1 MRLCFVLLFVFQ
13 FLLTSA
19 QETSVTVNAEI
30 INTEGIKVNNCA
42 VKISDPQTKQIYSF
56 FNTNQSNT
64 FSEKISRK
72 LNDSLLISISHTAY
86 SLYEKK
92 VPATNGIINLKAI
105 LTEKT
110 NVLKTVEVAAPKTWV
125 RGDTTFYKVDAY
137 KGGDEKKLKDILLK
151 LPDFKLD
158 DKGKMLF
165 KNKPLD
171 KVTIDNEEMFADKIE
186 LMLNS
191 FPIHVL
197 NTIQAIENQSKQ
209 KLLNGLSG
217 ENNTFLNLSLK
228 KEAKMKTAFGDT
240 ELGIDNLGRY
250 NFSPVVFSMYGKL
263 KAGFIGNWNKIGNGV
278 SQGLET
284 ELKNKYENV
293 ATNLLMNN
301 NSLSF
306 INNFE
311 NRSYIRNNQW
321 DNRIQLNTKIN
332 KRAKSLFQ
340 FSYVKDKQEQNTF
353 NNTQLYTNNT
363 YVSRTDSS
371 FNVYHPKIF
380 SAKESIVFSID
391 SLTELSLIASAYF
404 NQSGGNRQFVFNGL
418 EISSPLDINTQ
429 NNWSSY
435 SLTGNYTRRVSER
448 RATAFYLNLNS
459 QKIGQSGAANSND
472 IGAIFGINPD
482 FRTMENQI
490 DSRYANITLGW
501 SNLSRAKKGG
511 ILNYGLFASYTSA
524 NLNNLSYFQD
534 ASYNNEDPKSQYGN
548 YSVYNIT
555 ANLSRSFHFILK
567 SPFSFAASFGIDQIK
582 ATQQNEKSDW
592 MNEVG
597 HITLS
602 NRHELSKKVNGEF
615 RFSLNKN
622 AVEIN
627 RLNQFFY
634 PTALTNYE
642 KYSNPQLQPLNFSTL
657 YSFALTPFNDLT
669 RLSFLIVYNRNLR
682 SQINNSTYDRFL
694 QYNDISVISTAT
706 HNINFVSGISY
717 PALWAN
723 ALFDFSAT
731 YNLGDRLMLYNNNI
745 VKSKFSYSLIGIT
758 FKKNW
763 EKKTYLKI
771 NPGLLTQSSKLPVA
785 ASNNTVS
792 TFRLDI
798 NGRYVISP
806 SVNISSNAK
815 LLIQN
820 IGKPSQAN
828 FMLLDFEVN
837 YNFKHK
843 PLFLS
848 LRADNL
854 TNQRN
859 YYYYYNSDQL
869 LNFGTIPL
877 IKRNV
882 YLSAK
887 YNF

>member
-1 MRLCFVLLFVFQ
+1 MRLCFVLVFVFQ
-13 FLLTSA
+13 FFLTSA
-19 QETSVTVNAEI
+19 QETTVTVSGEI
-30 INTEGIKVNNCA
+30 MNTEGIKINNCA
-42 VKISDPQTKQIYSF
+42 IKISNPQTKQIYSF
-56 FNTNQSNT
+56 VNTKESNT
-64 FSEKISRK
+64 FSEKITRK
-72 LNDSLLISISHTAY
+72 LNDSILISISHTAY

-92 VPATNGIINLKAI
+92 VSVSNGTVNIKAI

-110 NVLKTVEVAAPKTWV
+110 NELKMVEVAAPKTWV
-125 RGDTTFYKVDAY
+125 RGDTTFYKIDAY
-137 KGGDEKKLKDILLK
+137 KEGDEKKLKDILLK
-151 LPDFKLD
+151 LPDFRLD

-171 KVTIDNEEMFADKIE
+171 KVTIDNEEMFADKID

-217 ENNTFLNLSLK
+217 ENNTFLNLSIK
-228 KEAKMKTAFGDT
+228 KDAKIKTAFGDT

-250 NFSPVVFSMYGKL
+250 NFAPVVFSMYGKL
-263 KAGFIGNWNKIGNGV
+263 KVGFIGNWNKIGNGV

-293 ATNLLMNN
+293 AANLLMNN

-311 NRSYIRNNQW
+311 NRSYIKNNQW
-321 DNRIQLNTKIN
+321 DNRFQLNTKIN
-332 KRAKSLFQ
+332 TRIKSLFQ

-353 NNTQLYTNNT
+353 NNSQLYTNNT
-363 YVSRTDSS
+363 YVSRIDSS
-371 FNVYHPKIF
+371 FNLYRPKIF

-391 SLTELSLIASAYF
+391 SLSELSLIASAYL

-418 EISSPLDINTQ
+418 EINSPLDINTQ

-435 SLTGNYTRRVSER
+435 SLIGNYTRRVSER

-459 QKIGQSGAANSND
+459 QKIGQSGTANSND
-472 IGAIFGINPD
+472 IGTIFGINPN
-482 FRTMENQI
+482 FQTMGNQI
-490 DSRYANITLGW
+490 DSKYANITLGW

-511 ILNYGLFASYTSA
+511 ILNYGILASYTLA
-524 NLNNLSYFQD
+524 NLNNLSYFED
-534 ASYNNEDPKSQYGN
+534 SSYNSYDAKSQYGN

-555 ANLSRSFHFILK
+555 ANLSKSFHFIIK
-567 SPFSFAASFGIDQIK
+567 SPFSFGASFGVDQIM
-582 ATQQNEKSDW
+582 ATQQNERSDW
-592 MNEVG
+592 MNYIG
-597 HITLS
+597 NITLS
-602 NRHELSKKVNGEF
+602 NKHDFHKKVNGEF

-622 AVEIN
+622 SVEIN

-634 PTALTNYE
+634 PTTLTNYE
-642 KYSNPQLQPLNFSTL
+642 KYSNPELQPINFSTL
-657 YSFALTPFNDLT
+657 YSFAFTPFNDLT
-669 RLSFLIVYNRNLR
+669 RVTFFIVYNRNLR

-694 QYNDISVISTAT
+694 QYNVISATSTST

-723 ALFDFSAT
+723 AVFDFSAT
-731 YNLGDRLMLYNNNI
+731 YNLGNRLMLYNNDI
-745 VKSKFSYSLIGIT
+745 VKSKFSYSLIGLT

-763 EKKTYLKI
+763 KKKIYLKI
-771 NPGLLTQSSKLPVA
+771 NPSLLTQSSKLPIGE
-785 ASNNTVS
+785 SNNTVS
-792 TFRLDI
+792 TFRIDA
-798 NGRYVISP
+798 NQRYVISP
-806 SVNISSNAK
+806 RINISSNAK

-820 IGKPSQAN
+820 IGKPSQEN

-837 YNFKHK
+837 YNFKNK

-877 IKRNV
+877 IKRNL
-882 YLSAK
+882 YFSAK